1 MFSENIK
8 KIFRRSLHP
17 VIVLFIML
25 KITPNMLTVAGLLIN
40 IYVAYLIATGNFILG
55 GIILIIASIF
65 DTFDGELA
73 RTTGKITKAGAFLDS
88 IADRYA
94 EFFILGGL
102 GHYFISNNLNIGII
116 ATFFSLVG
124 AIMTSY
130 TRARAE
136 GIGVELNKGFF
147 QRPERMIFLII
158 TFLFL
163 SHYLIYAM
171 TIFAFV
177 TVITVLQRTIM
188 GMNSIR
194 RLNK

>member
-8 KIFRRSLHP
+8 KLFRRSLHP
-17 VIVLFIML
+17 LIMLFVML

-55 GIILIIASIF
+55 GIILIVASLF

-73 RTTGKITKAGAFLDS
+73 RTTGKITKVGAFLDS

-94 EFFILGGL
+94 EFFILGGVAY
-102 GHYFISNNLNIGII
+102 YFISNDLNIGII
-116 ATFFSLVG
+116 AAFFSLVG

-136 GIGVELNKGFF
+136 GIGIELKKGFF
-147 QRPERMIFLII
+147 QRPERMIFLMI

-163 SHYLIYAM
+163 PRYLVYAM
-171 TIFAFV
+171 MIFAFA
-177 TVITVLQRTIM
+177 TVITALQRTII
-188 GMNSIR
+188 GMNSI
-194 RLNK
+194 KMIK

>member
-8 KIFRRSLHP
+8 KLFRRSLHP
-17 VIVLFIML
+17 LIMLFVML
-25 KITPNMLTVAGLLIN
+25 KITPNMLTAAGLLIN

-55 GIILIIASIF
+55 GIILIVASLF

-73 RTTGKITKAGAFLDS
+73 RTTGKVTKVGAFLDS

-94 EFFILGGL
+94 EFFILGGVAY
-102 GHYFISNNLNIGII
+102 YFIGNDLNIGIM
-116 ATFFSLVG
+116 AAFFSLVG

-130 TRARAE
+130 IRARAE
-136 GIGVELNKGFF
+136 GIGIELKKGFF

-163 SHYLIYAM
+163 SRYLVYAM
-171 TIFAFV
+171 MIFAFA
-177 TVITVLQRTIM
+177 TVITALQRTII
-188 GMNSIR
+188 GINSI
-194 RLNK
+194 KMIK